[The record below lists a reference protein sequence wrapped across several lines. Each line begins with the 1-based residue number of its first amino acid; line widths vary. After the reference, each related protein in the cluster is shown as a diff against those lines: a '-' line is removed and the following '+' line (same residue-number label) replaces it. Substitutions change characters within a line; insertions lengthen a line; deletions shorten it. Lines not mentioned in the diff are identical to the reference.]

1 MKESDILSS
10 VYSVERENDADDE
23 KARNEPPP
31 LRNLPKDQDDHIA
44 ITPGDGLHNGLQK
57 NWDENI
63 FTFKE
68 RMANLSSTVKKGKKL
83 KEIDLR
89 TL

>member
-1 MKESDILSS
+1 MMFGTLRFLTSLLEANMKESDILSS

-44 ITPGDGLHNGLQK
+44 ITPGDGLHNGL
-57 NWDENI
+57 
-63 FTFKE
+63 
-68 RMANLSSTVKKGKKL
+68 
-83 KEIDLR
+83 
-89 TL
+89 